1 MKFSKWETLSLLLA
15 VAAVCFLGGFFAR
28 GQYEAGLL
36 YLPEPTA
43 SVDLVPIQSAVP
55 VPSNTPAQ
63 SGPVNINTADA
74 ETLQTLPGIGPQRA
88 ENIIVHRE
96 TYGPFPVPEAL
107 SDVPGI
113 GPAILAG
120 CIDFITVED

>member
-28 GQYEAGLL
+28 GQYEARLL
-36 YLPEPTA
+36 YLPESTA
-43 SVDLVPIQSAVP
+43 AVTLAPIQSAIP
-55 VPSNTPAQ
+55 IPSNTPAQ
-63 SGPVNINTADA
+63 SGPVNINTADS

-88 ENIIVHRE
+88 ADILAHRE
-96 TYGPFPVPEAL
+96 AYGPFPVPEAL

-113 GPAILAG
+113 GPATLAG